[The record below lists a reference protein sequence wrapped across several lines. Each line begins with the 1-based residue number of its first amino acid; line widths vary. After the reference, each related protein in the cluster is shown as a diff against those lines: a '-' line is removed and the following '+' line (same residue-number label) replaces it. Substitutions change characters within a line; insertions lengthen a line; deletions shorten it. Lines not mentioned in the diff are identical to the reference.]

1 MRKILLP
8 AVAAAT
14 SMVVTTSLKAEPVML
29 TASEMESVTAAALI
43 EINIPIL
50 VQTNLTTQVATA
62 IALAFA
68 TCGICSGGALDA
80 SSLAAA
86 INDNLSGQIQR

>member
-1 MRKILLP
+1 MREILLP

-14 SMVVTTSLKAEPVML
+14 SMVVTTPLKAEPVML

-68 TCGICSGGALDA
+68 TCGICSGDALDA